1 MKTRMT
7 PAKWMRAKG
16 YRPIRQVHSPKKA
29 GDLVLTGKGVVQIAV
44 DHPNG

>member
-1 MKTRMT
+1 MRNRMT

-16 YRPIRQVHSPKKA
+16 YKPVGRVLSPKKA
-29 GDLVLTGKGVVQIAV
+29 GDLVLTRKGLVEITV